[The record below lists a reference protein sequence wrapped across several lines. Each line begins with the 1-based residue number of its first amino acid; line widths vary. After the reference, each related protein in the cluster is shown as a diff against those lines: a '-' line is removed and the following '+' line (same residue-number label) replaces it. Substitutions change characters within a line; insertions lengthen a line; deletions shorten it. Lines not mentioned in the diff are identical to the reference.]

1 MSDKMNL
8 KDKVVIVAGANGLI
22 GREIVSELMAHEAIV
37 ISADIAFET
46 TVSGN
51 RAATYRL
58 DLTDNASIDGLVEF
72 TVSNFGR
79 IDGLIN
85 SAYPRTKDW
94 GKYKFE
100 DTPFS
105 HWEENVRMQL
115 NPVFY
120 LDQQVALVMERQKNG
135 SIVNF
140 GSIYGIVGNDF
151 TIYED
156 YDGSS
161 PAEYCAIKGGIINL
175 TRYLASWLGK
185 HNVRVNCVCPG
196 GIWDHQR
203 GEFVRNYNHRCPMKR
218 MGNPDDIAPLC
229 LFLVSDGAKYITG
242 QIIAADGGWT
252 AI

>member
-1 MSDKMNL
+1 MHLEN
-8 KDKVVIVAGANGLI
+8 KVVIVAGGKGLI
-22 GREIVSELMAHEAIV
+22 GREVVADFLHHGAIV
-37 ISADIAFET
+37 VDADISCDNSQISDSHYEFP
-46 TVSGN
+46 
-51 RAATYRL
+51 L
-58 DLTDNASIDGLVEF
+58 DLTSNDSIDALINFTVNKFNRIDGLV
-72 TVSNFGR
+72 NC
-79 IDGLIN
+79 
-85 SAYPRTKDW
+85 AYPHTKDW
-94 GKYKFE
+94 GHYKLE
-100 DTPFS
+100 DNPFR
-105 HWEENVRMQL
+105 HWEDNIKMQL

-120 LDQQVALVMERQKNG
+120 LDQQVALVMERQHSG

-156 YDGSS
+156 YGGSS
-161 PAEYCAIKGGIINL
+161 PVEYCAVKGGIINL

-203 GEFVRNYNHRCPMKR
+203 EEFVRNYEHRCPMKR

>member
-1 MSDKMNL
+1 MNIEN
-8 KDKVVIVAGANGLI
+8 KVIIVAGGHGLI
-22 GREIVSELMAHEAIV
+22 GKEVVEDLLRHGAIV
-37 ISADIAFET
+37 VDADICCDN
-46 TVSGN
+46 SNSRGN
-51 RAATYRL
+51 HYEFPL
-58 DLTDNASIDGLVEF
+58 DLTSNESIDGLVKF
-72 TVSNFGR
+72 TTEKFGR

-85 SAYPRTKDW
+85 CAYPHTKDW
-94 GKYKFE
+94 GRYKFE
-100 DTPFS
+100 ETPFS
-105 HWEENVRMQL
+105 HWEENVRIQL

-120 LDQQVALVMERQKNG
+120 LDQQVAIVMERQKSG

-156 YDGSS
+156 YNGSS
-161 PAEYCAIKGGIINL
+161 PVEYCAVKGGIINF

-196 GIWDHQR
+196 GIWDNQR
-203 GEFVRNYNHRCPMKR
+203 EEFVRNYEHRCPMKR

>member
-1 MSDKMNL
+1 MKDL
-8 KDKVVIVAGANGLI
+8 KDKVIIVAGANGLI
-22 GREIVSELMAHEAIV
+22 GREIVREMQEYDATV
-37 ISADIAFET
+37 VSADISFDTEAGDKFST
-46 TVSGN
+46 FH
-51 RAATYRL
+51 L
-58 DLTDNASIDGLVEF
+58 DLGDNASIEELVAF
-72 TVSNFGR
+72 TLENHGK

-85 SAYPRTKDW
+85 AAYPRTKDW
-94 GKYKFE
+94 GKYRFE

-105 HWEENVRMQL
+105 HWKDNVELQL
-115 NPVFY
+115 NSVFY
-120 LDQQVALVMERQKNG
+120 LDQQILKVMERQGFG
-135 SIVNF
+135 SVVNF

-156 YDGSS
+156 YGGTS
-161 PAEYCAIKGGIINL
+161 PAEYCAVKGGIINF
-175 TRYLASWLGK
+175 TRYLASYFGK
-185 HNVRVNCVCPG
+185 YNVRVNCVCPG

-203 GEFVRNYNHRCPMKR
+203 EEFVRNYNHRCPMKR

>member
-1 MSDKMNL
+1 MYNL
-8 KDKVVIVAGANGLI
+8 KDKVVIVTGANGLI
-22 GREIVSELMAHEAIV
+22 GKEISKELLESSARV
-37 ISADIAFET
+37 INADIALETCLFENGC
-46 TVSGN
+46 SSFK
-51 RAATYRL
+51 L
-58 DLTDNASIDGLVEF
+58 DLSSNDSIDKMIEF
-72 TVSNFGR
+72 VMNNYGK

-85 SAYPRTKDW
+85 AAYPRTKDW

-100 DTPFS
+100 ETPFE
-105 HWEENVRMQL
+105 HWKKNVELQL
-115 NPVFY
+115 NSVFY
-120 LDQQVALVMERQKNG
+120 IDQQISKIMENQGGG

-156 YDGSS
+156 YGGTS
-161 PAEYCAIKGGIINL
+161 PAEYCAVKGGIINF
-175 TRYLASWLGK
+175 TRYMSSYLGK
-185 HNVRVNCVCPG
+185 YNVRVNCVCPG

-203 GEFVRNYNHRCPMKR
+203 EEFVRNYEHRCPMKR
-218 MGNPDDIAPLC
+218 MGHPDDIAPLC

>member
-1 MSDKMNL
+1 MKDL
-8 KDKVVIVAGANGLI
+8 KDKVIIVTGANGLI
-22 GREIVSELMAHEAIV
+22 GKEIVKDLYEHGAKV
-37 ISADIAFET
+37 VSADIQFET
-46 TVSGN
+46 AGQPDGGL
-51 RAATYRL
+51 TYKL
-58 DLTDNASIDGLVEF
+58 DLSDNGSIDGLVQ
-72 TVSNFGR
+72 TVMEKYGR

-85 SAYPRTKDW
+85 AAYPRTKDW

-100 DTPFS
+100 DTPFR
-105 HWEENVRMQL
+105 HWKENVELQL
-115 NPVFY
+115 NSVFY
-120 LDQQVALVMERQKNG
+120 LDQQVLKVMEEQRFG

-151 TIYED
+151 TIYEA
-156 YDGSS
+156 YNGSS
-161 PAEYCAIKGGIINL
+161 PAEYCAIKGGIINF
-175 TRYLASWLGK
+175 TRYLASYFGK
-185 HNVRVNCVCPG
+185 YNVRVNCVCPG

-203 GEFVRNYNHRCPMKR
+203 DEFVQAYNHRCPMKR

>member
-1 MSDKMNL
+1 M
-8 KDKVVIVAGANGLI
+8 KDLNNKVIIVTGANGLI
-22 GREIVSELMAHEAIV
+22 GREIIRELEEHDAI
-37 ISADIAFET
+37 IIAADIAFIT
-46 TVSGN
+46 NKVSKN
-51 RAATYRL
+51 KAEFRL
-58 DLTDNASIDGLVEF
+58 DLSKNESIDELIQYAID
-72 TVSNFGR
+72 NFDR

-85 SAYPRTKDW
+85 AAYPRTKDW

-105 HWEENVRMQL
+105 HWKDNIELQL
-115 NPVFY
+115 DSVFY
-120 LDQQVALVMERQKNG
+120 LDQQILKVMEKQKSG
-135 SIVNF
+135 SLVNF

-156 YDGSS
+156 YGGSS
-161 PAEYCAIKGGIINL
+161 PAEYCAVKGGIINL
-175 TRYLASWLGK
+175 TRYLASYFGK
-185 HNVRVNCVCPG
+185 YNIRVNCVCPG
-196 GIWDHQR
+196 GIWDNQR
-203 GEFVRNYNHRCPMKR
+203 PEFVKNYNHRCPMKR

>member
-1 MSDKMNL
+1 M
-8 KDKVVIVAGANGLI
+8 KDLEGKVIIVTGANGLI
-22 GREIVSELMAHEAIV
+22 GREISGELTRRKAKV
-37 ISADIAFET
+37 VNADIVFDTKVDEDGCASF
-46 TVSGN
+46 N
-51 RAATYRL
+51 L
-58 DLTDNASIDGLVEF
+58 DLSSNESIDSLIDFVM
-72 TVSNFGR
+72 TNYGR

-85 SAYPRTKDW
+85 AAYPRTKDW

-100 DTPFS
+100 DTPFE
-105 HWEENVRMQL
+105 HWKNNIELQL

-120 LDQQVALVMERQKNG
+120 IDQQVVKIMSRQRSG

-156 YDGSS
+156 YGGTS
-161 PAEYCAIKGGIINL
+161 PAEYCAIKGGIINF
-175 TRYLASWLGK
+175 TRYLASYFGK
-185 HNVRVNCVCPG
+185 DNVRVNCVCPG
-196 GIWDHQR
+196 GILDHQR
-203 GEFVRNYNHRCPMKR
+203 NDFVKNYEHRCPMKR
-218 MGNPDDIAPLC
+218 MGHPDDIAPLC

>member
-1 MSDKMNL
+1 MKDL
-8 KDKVVIVAGANGLI
+8 KDKVIIVTGSNGLI
-22 GREIVSELMAHEAIV
+22 GQEICSELVEHEAKV
-37 ISADIAFET
+37 IYADIQ
-46 TVSGN
+46 
-51 RAATYRL
+51 RATEFHSDGSASFHL
-58 DLTDNASIDGLVEF
+58 DLSSNDSIEDLVKF
-72 TVSNFGR
+72 TLNHYGR

-85 SAYPRTKDW
+85 AAYPHTKDW
-94 GKYKFE
+94 GRYNFE
-100 DTPFS
+100 DTPFR
-105 HWEENVRMQL
+105 HWKENVDIQL
-115 NPVFY
+115 NSVFY
-120 LDQQVALVMERQKNG
+120 LDQQVSIVMEKQKYG

-156 YDGSS
+156 YGGTS
-161 PAEYCAIKGGIINL
+161 PAEYCAIKGGIINF
-175 TRYLASWLGK
+175 TRYLASYLGK
-185 HNVRVNCVCPG
+185 YNIRVNCVCPG

-203 GEFVRNYNHRCPMKR
+203 EEFVKNYNHRCPMKR

>member
-1 MSDKMNL
+1 MKDL
-8 KDKVVIVAGANGLI
+8 KDKVIIVAGANGLI
-22 GREIVSELMAHEAIV
+22 GKEIVKELHEREAKV
-37 ISADIAFET
+37 VSADISFET
-46 TVSGN
+46 AFHPDGK
-51 RAATYRL
+51 ATFRL
-58 DLTDNASIDGLVEF
+58 DLSDNASIEALVDF
-72 TVSNFGR
+72 TLASYGR

-85 SAYPRTKDW
+85 AAYPRTKDW
-94 GKYKFE
+94 GKYRFE
-100 DTPFS
+100 ETPFR
-105 HWEENVRMQL
+105 HWKENVELQL
-115 NPVFY
+115 NSVFY
-120 LDQQVALVMERQKNG
+120 LDQKVLDVMKRQKFG

-156 YDGSS
+156 YGGTS
-161 PAEYCAIKGGIINL
+161 PVEYCAIKGGIINF
-175 TRYLASWLGK
+175 TRYLASYFGK
-185 HNVRVNCVCPG
+185 YNIRVNCVCPG

-203 GEFVRNYNHRCPMKR
+203 EEFLKNYNHRCPMKR

>member
-1 MSDKMNL
+1 MNL
-8 KDKVVIVAGANGLI
+8 NNKVIIVAGGRGLI
-22 GREIVSELMAHEAIV
+22 GKEVVADLLRHGATV
-37 ISADIAFET
+37 IDADISCEQANPAPNHYEF
-46 TVSGN
+46 S
-51 RAATYRL
+51 L
-58 DLTDNASIDGLVEF
+58 DLTSNASIDALVKH
-72 TVSNFGR
+72 TVEVFGR

-85 SAYPRTKDW
+85 CAYPHTKDW
-94 GKYKFE
+94 GRYKFE
-100 DTPFS
+100 DTPFA

-120 LDQQVALVMERQKNG
+120 IDQQVALVMERQKSG

-161 PAEYCAIKGGIINL
+161 PAEYCAVKGGIINF

-203 GEFVRNYNHRCPMKR
+203 EEFVRNYEHRCPMKR
-218 MGNPDDIAPLC
+218 MGHPDDIAPLC